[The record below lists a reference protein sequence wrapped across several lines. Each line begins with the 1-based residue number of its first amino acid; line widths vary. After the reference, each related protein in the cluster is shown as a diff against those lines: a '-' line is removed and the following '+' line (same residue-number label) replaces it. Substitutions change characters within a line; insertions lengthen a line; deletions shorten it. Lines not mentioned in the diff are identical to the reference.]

1 MNDPL
6 IEIDADVNHY
16 GMGQLQSDGNMNQ
29 FTSMAFNDFVGN
41 NYSSNRNSLSILHMN
56 IRSISKNYDN
66 FVASL
71 DSINLKFDVIA
82 ISESWLKDSTA
93 DIYFPGYSSYHST
106 RPSRSGGGTALYIKN
121 HLLSSL
127 IIGTTVN
134 NDDIECVFAE
144 IRHNNGKV
152 VVGSIYRPPSGNV
165 SIFQNE
171 LCSKLSMIN
180 SSTNETVLCGDYNLD
195 LLKIN
200 SNANIADFYQSAL
213 TYGLSPSITSPT
225 HICIQGNGQI
235 SYSLLDNILT
245 SNRNFCKSGIL
256 EFDITDHFP
265 IFILFDNIFH
275 DEIQC
280 ETIEYRSTNDSAITK
295 FIEKVSQINFEILIP
310 PNTNI
315 NDSIVL
321 LYK

>member
-6 IEIDADVNHY
+6 LGIDVDVNHY
-16 GMGQLQSDGNMNQ
+16 GVDQLQSDVTMNE
-29 FTSMAFNDFVGN
+29 FTSMTFNAFIEN
-41 NYSSNRNSLSILHMN
+41 NFKPNRNSLSIVHMN

-66 FVASL
+66 FVVSL

-82 ISESWLKDSTA
+82 ISESWLKNSTL
-93 DIYFPGYSSYHST
+93 DIYFPGYISYHSI

-121 HLLSSL
+121 HLVSSL

-134 NDDIECVFAE
+134 SDDIECVFAE

-152 VVGSIYRPPSGNV
+152 VVGSIYRPPNGNV
-165 SIFQNE
+165 SIFQHE
-171 LCSKLSMIN
+171 LCSKLSTIN
-180 SSTNETVLCGDYNLD
+180 TSANETVLCGDYNLD

-213 TYGLSPSITSPT
+213 TYGLSPSITTPT
-225 HICIQGNGQI
+225 HISSQGNGQI

-245 SNRNFCKSGIL
+245 SNRNYCKSGIL

-265 IFILFDNIFH
+265 IFILFDRIFH
-275 DEIQC
+275 DEIQS
-280 ETIEYRSTNDSAITK
+280 ETIEYRR
-295 FIEKVSQINFEILIP
+295 
-310 PNTNI
+310 I
-315 NDSIVL
+315 NDSSIPKL
-321 LYK
+321 TLKT